1 MLILH
6 NCQIIDVVKQAIY
19 WGEIWIHG
27 KKIYKVTDPSEGIE
41 NGEHQYLDLNGAY
54 VMPGMIDAHTHLGI
68 MEEVYRIEGDDGNEA
83 TDPVT
88 PYLRAIDAINPLD
101 RGFQDAYMAG
111 ITTIGT
117 GPGSANVLGGQCAV
131 IKTYG
136 KVVDKMVLRA
146 PAGVKA
152 ALGENPKRNHGE
164 QKRSPATRM
173 ATAAIMREAFIKADN
188 YRRKQAKEPDT
199 ERDFRLEALVQTLE
213 KAIPI
218 KIHAHRADDIM
229 TGVRIAKEFKLDIV
243 LIHATE
249 GHKLV
254 EELVEL
260 KAPVV
265 VGPMIVSRAK
275 VELEDRQL
283 QTAGILAKAGVKV
296 AITTDHPVVP
306 INYLSLCAALA
317 AKHGMDQWAALQAIT
332 ISGAEILGVADQ
344 VGSIQE
350 GKDADLV
357 ILDGNPLELSTK
369 VLRVMI
375 NGKFIAN

>member
-6 NCQIIDVVKQAIY
+6 NCQIIDVIKQAIY
-19 WGEIWIHG
+19 WGEIWIEG
-27 KKIYKVTDPSEGIE
+27 QKIHKVTDLSEGIE
-41 NGEHQYLDLNGAY
+41 NRELEYLDLNGAY

-68 MEEVYRIEGDDGNEA
+68 MEEVYRVEGDDVNEA

-199 ERDFRLEALVQTLE
+199 ERDFRLEALVQALE

-229 TGVRIAKEFKLDIV
+229 TGVRIAKEFELDIV

-332 ISGAEILGVADQ
+332 ISGAEILGVAEQ

-357 ILDGNPLELSTK
+357 ILDGHPLELSTK